1 MVVRCCGRG
10 HTFRVTSHATPT
22 ARRTWLAPSIGWGA
36 FVVGAV
42 AIGTLARSPFANV
55 AGPRM
60 LPRVPGP
67 PPDLGTL
74 LFQLGVGSVIWYASV
89 IALPLLVLIAR
100 RIDIDKLGR
109 ARTIALILAVV
120 ACDTL
125 ISQFIDYRVTYGD
138 QGPPFSAWFFAS
150 LRQHLPAWLAVVGL
164 AAALE
169 WRRRA
174 AQGAIERERLRTQ
187 VAEQR
192 LIALTGQLHPHFLF
206 NTLQGISTLI
216 HRDAD
221 AADEMLAQL
230 SDLLRDLLR
239 HRDRMLVPLAEE
251 LRFARTY
258 LELSQRRFP
267 DRLTFSIDA
276 PADTLALDVPLFI
289 LQPLIENAITHG
301 IGGQMAGGSITVRAR
316 HDGSSLVLQV
326 VDDGAGLAAGALRDG
341 VGLANTRERLRATYG
356 DAQRFTLESHQPSG
370 AVARVVIPA
379 RATTQ

>member
-1 MVVRCCGRG
+1 M
-10 HTFRVTSHATPT
+10 A
-22 ARRTWLAPSIGWGA
+22 
-36 FVVGAV
+36 AV
-42 AIGTLARSPFANV
+42 IVGTLARSPFANV
-55 AGPRM
+55 PGPRM

-67 PPDLGTL
+67 PPDFGAL

-89 IALPLLVLIAR
+89 VALPLLVLIAR
-100 RIDIDKLGR
+100 RIDIETLGR
-109 ARTIALILAVV
+109 ARTVALVLAVV
-120 ACDTL
+120 ASGTL
-125 ISQFIDYRVTYGD
+125 ASQFIDYRVTYGGE
-138 QGPPFSAWFFAS
+138 GPPFTAWFFAS
-150 LRQHLPAWLAVVGL
+150 LRQHLPAWLAVVGI
-164 AAALE
+164 AAAIE

-174 AQGAIERERLRTQ
+174 AHGAIERERLRAQ

-230 SDLLRDLLR
+230 SELLRDLLR

-276 PADTLALDVPLFI
+276 PVDTLALDVPLFI

-301 IGGQMAGGSITVRAR
+301 IGGQMSGGSIVVRVR
-316 HDGSSLVLQV
+316 RDGESLVMEV
-326 VDDGAGLAAGALRDG
+326 VDDGAGLASGVLRDG
-341 VGLANTRERLRATYG
+341 VGLTNTRERLRATYG
-356 DAQRFTLESHQPSG
+356 DAQRFTLESRQPSG

-379 RATTQ
+379 RAPVQ